1 MFLVLTKYEKSMDEI
16 ERLLPSHSEHLQ
28 NYYNQKKLIVSGRL
42 NPRTGG
48 FMLFNVTTKEELEA
62 ILDKDP
68 FKING
73 CLSYQIIE
81 MVPTKYDERF
91 KPFL

>member
-1 MFLVLTKYEKSMDEI
+1 MFLVLTKYVKPMDEI
-16 ERLLPSHSEHLQ
+16 ERILPDHSAHLQ
-28 NYYNQKKLIVSGRL
+28 RYYDSKKLIVSGRL

-48 FMLFNVTTKEELEA
+48 FMLFNVGAKEELEA
-62 ILDKDP
+62 ILNKDP

-73 CLSYQIIE
+73 CLSYEIIE